1 MGVAQSDWQYN
12 SYNGTSKFRSQGAF
26 KDLRAV
32 FSVNAEPVS
41 IVARKESNIKTVAD
55 LVGKRV
61 NISNP
66 GSGTEAT
73 WVVMWDSMGHKN
85 SDLKIAAQMKSAETP
100 SALCYNKIDAFFW
113 LVGNPSTLNKEAAT
127 TCDVV
132 FANLDHPAIVAML
145 PFAAATQGFFLVR
158 CKAWEIV
165 ALLLIAFTLFRPGY
179 WMDQMYPP
187 LFEAP
192 AAGIYEVVK
201 SLPENSQI
209 RVRIVGIDFDE
220 KKIDKIIMLPVGP
233 NGEGKDRLAN
243 SAGLKLRNEGGKLI
257 IDQVAFDGP
266 ADRQGLGELDTGE
279 VANLIVSSGSP
290 AKQWM
295 YIPVLFIMFFVI
307 MLQRRRKTSES
318 SA

>member
-1 MGVAQSDWQYN
+1 
-12 SYNGTSKFRSQGAF
+12 
-26 KDLRAV
+26 
-32 FSVNAEPVS
+32 
-41 IVARKESNIKTVAD
+41 
-55 LVGKRV
+55 
-61 NISNP
+61 
-66 GSGTEAT
+66 
-73 WVVMWDSMGHKN
+73 
-85 SDLKIAAQMKSAETP
+85 
-100 SALCYNKIDAFFW
+100 
-113 LVGNPSTLNKEAAT
+113 
-127 TCDVV
+127 
-132 FANLDHPAIVAML
+132 ML
-145 PFAAATQGFFLVR
+145 LFAAATQGFFFVR

-165 ALLLIAFTLFRPGY
+165 ALLLIAFTLFRSGY
-179 WMDQMYPP
+179 WIDQMYPP

-192 AAGIYEVVK
+192 AAGIYEVAK

-279 VANLIVSSGSP
+279 VANVIVSSGSP

-295 YIPVLFIMFFVI
+295 YIPALFIMFFVT